1 MRVDRD
7 SVIQTTQFAWVVW
20 TLNTG
25 TVCKQTYVDQT
36 LDYVNMPN
44 VRTKVWNIVK
54 DIWSLKPV
62 LLPVLV
68 TLLPLPMVTNSES
81 KVSSG
86 SQVLVLYSFDNFHL
100 LISKATF
107 PFNIYYQKTSK
118 PPAKYCIDSKA
129 TFPFD
134 LHNQETYKTKNYTY
148 AFHN

>member
-1 MRVDRD
+1 
-7 SVIQTTQFAWVVW
+7 
-20 TLNTG
+20 
-25 TVCKQTYVDQT
+25 
-36 LDYVNMPN
+36 MPN

-81 KVSSG
+81 KVSSDL
-86 SQVLVLYSFDNFHL
+86 QVLGLYSFDNFHL

-107 PFNIYYQKTSK
+107 PFNIYYQKTLK